1 MMLFLTGA
9 SSSLA
14 SSGGT
19 PQDDPMKSLGG
30 YVSNTLVPNG
40 TLNTLFDLISLK
52 SIKNKTKET
61 IAIALIN
68 KFDSIVTDVKLK
80 IVSGQNN
87 ICTFKVAA
95 VKLDDNYC
103 MEYINNRY
111 NQPMLAEF
119 HDVTFNPASVDV
131 EIKKL
136 PVPGEEV
143 FFEPFDVMVQFN
155 ESTYNHVF
163 DEIKKAFIKDN
174 KYSVKRLNENSF
186 RIEKNDDSVV
196 ESFKCSYMSSDDCEF
211 IFKGLFQHI
220 NNNEVLISKKI
231 KPNGGIGLWIQREIS
246 NIAEKSDSE
255 MIDDYNNKVPK
266 ETIEEI
272 ELVIDYNIVDVVS
285 MCRVIDKG
293 INFSIKVSNLALGIK
308 YHANLCTEDFK
319 TVISSNLCTEEGDSI
334 RFTWDAE
341 KTELLPS
348 GVPLTLEIFDENRD
362 EMYRKEKFATARNT
376 SAITD

>member
-155 ESTYNHVF
+155 ESTYDHVF

-196 ESFKCSYMSSDDCEF
+196 ESFECSYISSDDCEF

-231 KPNGGIGLWIQREIS
+231 KPNEGIGLWIQREIS

-319 TVISSNLCTEEGDSI
+319 TVISSNVCTEEGDSI

>member
-111 NQPMLAEF
+111 NQPMLAKF

-155 ESTYNHVF
+155 ESTYDHVF

-186 RIEKNDDSVV
+186 RIEKNDDSIV
-196 ESFKCSYMSSDDCEF
+196 ESFKCSYISSDDCEF

-231 KPNGGIGLWIQREIS
+231 KPNEGIGLWIQREIS

-308 YHANLCTEDFK
+308 YRANLCTEDFK
-319 TVISSNLCTEEGDSI
+319 TVISSNVCTEEGDSI